1 MFWVYFNRVI
11 FSFPGRKHEELS
23 SEAFILRTGHGPGG
37 KMHEKEQGAPLT
49 GPLELSHSDF
59 PTLRFPLASGTC

>member
-1 MFWVYFNRVI
+1 MI
-11 FSFPGRKHEELS
+11 FT
-23 SEAFILRTGHGPGG
+23 LRTGNGPGG

-59 PTLRFPLASGTC
+59 PTLSLQLASGTC